1 MAGRGWNRGRC
12 WGGSGLGWLGI
23 STEEEDEGQRHEKP
37 TTHDQGNTQVP
48 PIHILQLI
56 GVSGESVS
64 PGRYGEGDLE
74 YQALY
79 RKYRPQT
86 FDDVIGQGHVTT
98 TLARE
103 VSEGKVA
110 HAYLFTGPRGTGKT
124 TTARIL
130 AKALNC
136 ENRHSDG
143 SPCNECG
150 SCASIVD
157 GNSLDV
163 LELDAASHN
172 SVDDIRDIKLSVTT
186 VASAANSK
194 RVFVLDE
201 AHMLSKAA
209 GNALLKTLEE
219 PPEHVHFVLATTE
232 PYKLLDTIRSR
243 TQRFDFHPVPVEELA
258 GYLSAIADRE
268 GYKTDPL
275 ALIAIARHA
284 GGSVRDSLSL
294 LEQVAAL
301 GAGKAD
307 TAGVQRALGLADSD
321 AFRRLT
327 EAIAGQDAKAAL
339 ELVSELTASGVDL
352 RRFVSDCLGFFRGVF
367 LAHYAPNLAEI
378 ADEPPEV
385 YESWSNAA
393 KVIPANEVL
402 RAVDLL
408 SEALVRLREGREE
421 RLMTELAFIKLT
433 RPETATDPE
442 ALIARMDR
450 LERRIGKPAPVPPIG
465 SASASKEVEASAK
478 SEVEASAKSEVES
491 SAEEEAPETP
501 TEEQVAEAPP
511 EHPKVDIEFSALQ
524 RIWPGLFG
532 SLRDVLGAR
541 RWAFFREAVPAA
553 VDGNKIILE
562 VAHDFHLSSLTQDDA
577 VSRIVATKASDLL
590 ESEVEVEFRLKS
602 PTDTPQTDE
611 SLDMSELEERPD
623 QSHDPA
629 TLLENELGAKVVDEG
644 D

>member
-1 MAGRGWNRGRC
+1 M
-12 WGGSGLGWLGI
+12 
-23 STEEEDEGQRHEKP
+23 Q
-37 TTHDQGNTQVP
+37 
-48 PIHILQLI
+48 
-56 GVSGESVS
+56 
-64 PGRYGEGDLE
+64 

-86 FDDVIGQGHVTT
+86 FDDVIGQAHVTT

-103 VSEGKVA
+103 VADDRVA

-136 ENRHSDG
+136 ENRNADG
-143 SPCNECG
+143 SPCG
-150 SCASIVD
+150 VCASCVAITE

-163 LELDAASHN
+163 MELDAASHN

-186 VASAANSK
+186 VASAATSK

-268 GYKTDPL
+268 SYQTDPAALL
-275 ALIAIARHA
+275 AISRHA

-301 GAGKAD
+301 GSGTAD
-307 TAGVQRALGLADSD
+307 VAGVRRALGLADSE
-321 AFRRLT
+321 AFQQLAD
-327 EAIAGQDAKAAL
+327 AIAAQDARSAL
-339 ELVSELTASGVDL
+339 ELVAELSAAGVDL
-352 RRFVSDCLGFFRGVF
+352 RRFVSDCIGFFRGVF

-385 YESWSNAA
+385 YESWKKTAEL
-393 KVIPANEVL
+393 VPPGDVL

-408 SEALVRLREGREE
+408 AEALVRLREGREE
-421 RLMTELAFIKLT
+421 RLMTELALIKLT

-442 ALIARMDR
+442 ALISRMDR
-450 LERRIGKPAPVPPIG
+450 LERRIGKPGEATQPKPVAAPTPQAKEPQPPAPSEREPEKDDLARAAAPLISDEDSEASVDLPPIDI
-465 SASASKEVEASAK
+465 SF
-478 SEVEASAKSEVES
+478 
-491 SAEEEAPETP
+491 
-501 TEEQVAEAPP
+501 EQ
-511 EHPKVDIEFSALQ
+511 LQ
-524 RIWPGLFG
+524 KIWPGLFG
-532 SLRDVLGAR
+532 GLRDLLGAR

-553 VDGNKIILE
+553 VERNTIILE
-562 VAHDFHLSSLTQDDA
+562 VAHDFHLSSLEQDDA
-577 VSRIVATKASDLL
+577 VAPIVAAKASDLL
-590 ESEVEVEFRLKS
+590 GGQVKVRFRLKS
-602 PTDTPQTDE
+602 DDGDDQGDDRVDLTQ
-611 SLDMSELEERPD
+611 LQERPEAET
-623 QSHDPA
+623 DPA
-629 TLLENELGAKVVDEG
+629 TLLESELGAKVVD

>member
-1 MAGRGWNRGRC
+1 MSHLAA
-12 WGGSGLGWLGI
+12 
-23 STEEEDEGQRHEKP
+23 
-37 TTHDQGNTQVP
+37 
-48 PIHILQLI
+48 
-56 GVSGESVS
+56 ESVS
-64 PGRYGEGDLE
+64 PGLYGVTDLQ

-79 RKYRPQT
+79 RKYRPQA
-86 FDDVIGQGHVTT
+86 FDDVIGQAHVTT

-103 VSEGKVA
+103 VADNRVA

-136 ENRHSDG
+136 ENRGSDG
-143 SPCNECG
+143 SPCSECS
-150 SCASIVD
+150 SCVSIAE

-163 LELDAASHN
+163 MELDAASHN

-186 VASAANSK
+186 VASAATSK

-243 TQRFDFHPVPVEELA
+243 TQRFDFHPVPAEELA
-258 GYLSAIADRE
+258 GYLSSIADRE
-268 GYKTDPL
+268 SYETDPS

-301 GAGKAD
+301 GSGTAD
-307 TAGVQRALGLADSD
+307 VAGVRRALGLADSE
-321 AFRRLT
+321 AFQRLA
-327 EAIAGQDAKAAL
+327 EAVAAQDARAAL
-339 ELVSELTASGVDL
+339 ELVAELAAGGVDL
-352 RRFVSDCLGFFRGVF
+352 RRFVAECIAFFRGVF

-378 ADEPPEV
+378 ADEPPEI
-385 YESWSNAA
+385 YESWKKAA
-393 KVIPANEVL
+393 EMVPSADVL

-408 SEALVRLREGREE
+408 AEALVRLREGREE
-421 RLMTELAFIKLT
+421 RLMAELALIKLT

-442 ALIARMDR
+442 ALISRMDR
-450 LERRIGKPAPVPPIG
+450 LERRIGKPGEVAAQTRAPEQKSRKESEAKPEPEPPARSPEPSQSSDEQLARAAAPLVSEESPTEDLDDRPPIDI
-465 SASASKEVEASAK
+465 SF
-478 SEVEASAKSEVES
+478 
-491 SAEEEAPETP
+491 
-501 TEEQVAEAPP
+501 EQ
-511 EHPKVDIEFSALQ
+511 LQ
-524 RIWPGLFG
+524 NVWPGLFG
-532 SLRDVLGAR
+532 GLRDLLGAR

-553 VDGNKIILE
+553 VERNTIVLE
-562 VAHDFHLSSLTQDDA
+562 VAHDFHLSALEQDDA
-577 VSRIVATKASDLL
+577 VAPIVAAKASDLL
-590 ESEVEVEFRLKS
+590 GGPVKVKFRLKS
-602 PTDTPQTDE
+602 DSGDHGEDE
-611 SLDMSELEERPD
+611 RVDLSELEERPD
-623 QSHDPA
+623 EENDPA
-629 TLLENELGAKVVDEG
+629 ALLESELGAKVVD

>member
-1 MAGRGWNRGRC
+1 
-12 WGGSGLGWLGI
+12 LY
-23 STEEEDEGQRHEKP
+23 
-37 TTHDQGNTQVP
+37 
-48 PIHILQLI
+48 
-56 GVSGESVS
+56 GVSV
-64 PGRYGEGDLE
+64 LQ

-86 FDDVIGQGHVTT
+86 FDDVIGQAHVTT
-98 TLARE
+98 TLSRE
-103 VSEGKVA
+103 VADGKVA

-136 ENRHSDG
+136 ENRNSDG
-143 SPCNECG
+143 SPCNECT
-150 SCASIVD
+150 SCESITE

-163 LELDAASHN
+163 MELDAASHN

-186 VASAANSK
+186 VASAATSK

-258 GYLSAIADRE
+258 GYLSSIADRE
-268 GYKTDPL
+268 GYETDAA

-301 GAGKAD
+301 GSGTAD
-307 TAGVQRALGLADSD
+307 VSGVRRALGLADSE
-321 AFRRLT
+321 AFQRLA
-327 EAIAGQDAKAAL
+327 EAIAAQDAKSAL
-339 ELVSELTASGVDL
+339 ELVAELAATGVDL
-352 RRFVSDCLGFFRGVF
+352 RRFVSDGVGFFRGVF

-385 YESWSNAA
+385 YESWRKAA
-393 KVIPANEVL
+393 ELVPATDVL
-402 RAVDLL
+402 RAVDLMA
-408 SEALVRLREGREE
+408 EALVRLREGREE
-421 RLMTELAFIKLT
+421 RLMTELALIKLT

-442 ALIARMDR
+442 ALISRMDR
-450 LERRIGKPAPVPPIG
+450 LERRMGKPSEATAPKAPPPVD
-465 SASASKEVEASAK
+465 APEPKKAK
-478 SEVEASAKSEVES
+478 TEDELAKAAAPLVSDQGEPDV
-491 SAEEEAPETP
+491 EEERPIAISFD
-501 TEEQVAEAPP
+501 Q
-511 EHPKVDIEFSALQ
+511 LQ

-532 SLRDVLGAR
+532 GLRDLLGAR
-541 RWAFFREAVPAA
+541 RWAFFREAVPGA
-553 VDGNKIILE
+553 VEGNTIILE
-562 VAHDFHLSSLTQDDA
+562 VAHDFHLSSLEQDDA
-577 VSRIVATKASDLL
+577 VAPIVAAKASDLL
-590 ESEVEVEFRLKS
+590 GGKVKVRFRLKE
-602 PTDTPQTDE
+602 DTASEDSGDE
-611 SLDMSELEERPD
+611 VDMTQLEERP
-623 QSHDPA
+623 SESSDPA
-629 TLLENELGAKVVDEG
+629 SLLQSELGARVVD
-644 D
+644 DA

>member
-1 MAGRGWNRGRC
+1 VV
-12 WGGSGLGWLGI
+12 
-23 STEEEDEGQRHEKP
+23 
-37 TTHDQGNTQVP
+37 THVQ
-48 PIHILQLI
+48 
-56 GVSGESVS
+56 
-64 PGRYGEGDLE
+64 

-79 RKYRPQT
+79 RKYRPQN
-86 FDDVIGQGHVTT
+86 FDDVIGQAHVTT

-103 VSEGKVA
+103 VADNRVS

-136 ENRHSDG
+136 ENRNTDG
-143 SPCNECG
+143 SPCGVCG
-150 SCASIVD
+150 SCVSITE

-163 LELDAASHN
+163 MELDAASHN

-186 VASAANSK
+186 VASAASSK

-258 GYLSAIADRE
+258 GYLSTIADRE
-268 GYKTDPL
+268 GYKTDPT

-301 GAGKAD
+301 GSGTAD
-307 TAGVQRALGLADSD
+307 VGGVRRALGLADSE
-321 AFRRLT
+321 AFSRL
-327 EAIAGQDAKAAL
+327 AGAVSSQDAKAGL
-339 ELVSELTASGVDL
+339 ELVAELAASGVDL
-352 RRFVSDCLGFFRGVF
+352 RRFVSETIGFFRGVF

-385 YESWSNAA
+385 YESWRRAA
-393 KVIPANEVL
+393 ELITANDVL

-421 RLMTELAFIKLT
+421 RLMTELAIIKLT
-433 RPETATDPE
+433 RPETATDPQ
-442 ALIARMDR
+442 ALISRMDR
-450 LERRIGKPAPVPPIG
+450 LERRMGKPGEPAASQSAVPAPDPATTTRDFSPEPAVTAPTTVQ
-465 SASASKEVEASAK
+465 SQDELAK
-478 SEVEASAKSEVES
+478 AAAPLVSD
-491 SAEEEAPETP
+491 SAEEQEPAPKIDITF
-501 TEEQVAEAPP
+501 EQLQ
-511 EHPKVDIEFSALQ
+511 KV
-524 RIWPGLFG
+524 WPGLFG
-532 SLRDVLGAR
+532 GLRDLLGAR
-541 RWAFFREAVPAA
+541 RWAFFREAVPGD
-553 VDGNKIILE
+553 VEGNTIILE
-562 VAHDFHLSSLTQDDA
+562 VAHDFHLSSLEQDDA
-577 VSRIVATKASDLL
+577 VAPIVAAKASDLL
-590 ESEVEVEFRLKS
+590 GGPVKVKFRLKS
-602 PTDTPQTDE
+602 DGDLE
-611 SLDMSELEERPD
+611 GGNEVDLSDLEERPD
-623 QSHDPA
+623 AATDPA
-629 TLLENELGAKVVDEG
+629 TLLESELGARVVD

>member
-1 MAGRGWNRGRC
+1 M
-12 WGGSGLGWLGI
+12 
-23 STEEEDEGQRHEKP
+23 Q
-37 TTHDQGNTQVP
+37 
-48 PIHILQLI
+48 
-56 GVSGESVS
+56 
-64 PGRYGEGDLE
+64 

-86 FDDVIGQGHVTT
+86 FDDVIGQAHVTT

-103 VSEGKVA
+103 VADEKVA
-110 HAYLFTGPRGTGKT
+110 HAYLFSGPRGTGKT

-136 ENRHSDG
+136 ENRNADG
-143 SPCNECG
+143 SPCSACS
-150 SCASIVD
+150 SCVSIAE

-163 LELDAASHN
+163 MELDAASHN

-186 VASAANSK
+186 VASAATSK

-209 GNALLKTLEE
+209 GNALLQTLEE

-258 GYLSAIADRE
+258 GYLSTIADRE
-268 GYKTDPL
+268 SYKTDPS

-301 GAGKAD
+301 GSGTAD
-307 TAGVQRALGLADSD
+307 VTGVRRALGLADSE
-321 AFRRLT
+321 AFQRLA
-327 EAIAGQDAKAAL
+327 EAVANQDAKAAL
-339 ELVSELTASGVDL
+339 ELVAEQAASGVDL
-352 RRFVSDCLGFFRGVF
+352 RRFVAECIAFFRGVF

-385 YESWSNAA
+385 YESWRKAA
-393 KVIPANEVL
+393 EIVPSADVL

-408 SEALVRLREGREE
+408 AEALVRLREGREE
-421 RLMTELAFIKLT
+421 RLMAELAVIKLT
-433 RPETATDPE
+433 RPETATDSE
-442 ALIARMDR
+442 ALISRMDR
-450 LERRIGKPAPVPPIG
+450 LERRMGKLGEDGPQPKSSQLQPQPNSEFPSEKPETSPATPAPDLSADEDLVRAAAPLVSDEGGDEADDDLTPIDV
-465 SASASKEVEASAK
+465 SF
-478 SEVEASAKSEVES
+478 
-491 SAEEEAPETP
+491 
-501 TEEQVAEAPP
+501 EQLQ
-511 EHPKVDIEFSALQ
+511 KV
-524 RIWPGLFG
+524 WPGLFG
-532 SLRDVLGAR
+532 GLRDLLGAR

-553 VDGNKIILE
+553 VERNTIVLE
-562 VAHDFHLSSLTQDDA
+562 VAHDFHLSSLEQDDA
-577 VSRIVATKASDLL
+577 VAPIVAAKASDLL
-590 ESEVEVEFRLKS
+590 GGSVKVKFRLKS
-602 PTDTPQTDE
+602 EGGEGSEDDDVDLTD
-611 SLDMSELEERPD
+611 LEERPAAD
-623 QSHDPA
+623 TDPA
-629 TLLENELGAKVVDEG
+629 SLLESELGAKVVD

>member
-1 MAGRGWNRGRC
+1 
-12 WGGSGLGWLGI
+12 
-23 STEEEDEGQRHEKP
+23 
-37 TTHDQGNTQVP
+37 
-48 PIHILQLI
+48 LQ
-56 GVSGESVS
+56 
-64 PGRYGEGDLE
+64 

-86 FDDVIGQGHVTT
+86 FDDVIGQPHVTT

-103 VSEGKVA
+103 VADDKVA

-136 ENRHSDG
+136 ENRNSDG
-143 SPCNECG
+143 SPCGTCD
-150 SCASIVD
+150 SCVAITE

-163 LELDAASHN
+163 MELDAASHN

-186 VASAANSK
+186 VASAATSK

-243 TQRFDFHPVPVEELA
+243 TQRFDFHPVPIEELA
-258 GYLSAIADRE
+258 GYLSSIADRE
-268 GYKTDPL
+268 SYKTDPA
-275 ALIAIARHA
+275 ALIAISRHA

-301 GAGKAD
+301 GSGTAD
-307 TAGVQRALGLADSD
+307 VAGVRRALGLADSE
-321 AFRRLT
+321 AFQQIA
-327 EAIAGQDAKAAL
+327 EAIATQDAKLAL
-339 ELVSELTASGVDL
+339 ELVAELAAAGVDL
-352 RRFVSDCLGFFRGVF
+352 RRFVSECIGFFRGVF

-385 YESWSNAA
+385 YESWTKAA
-393 KVIPANEVL
+393 EIVPPSDVL

-408 SEALVRLREGREE
+408 AEALVRLREGREE
-421 RLMTELAFIKLT
+421 RLMAELALIKLT

-442 ALIARMDR
+442 ALISRMDR
-450 LERRIGKPAPVPPIG
+450 LERRLGKPGELPASPPSSPAPRAKP
-465 SASASKEVEASAK
+465 AEA
-478 SEVEASAKSEVES
+478 
-491 SAEEEAPETP
+491 APEP
-501 TEEQVAEAPP
+501 AARPPRANEELARAAAPLVSDESDEANETGDRPLI
-511 EHPKVDIEFSALQ
+511 DISFEQLQ
-524 RIWPGLFG
+524 RVWPGLFG
-532 SLRDVLGAR
+532 GLRDLLGAR

-553 VDGNKIILE
+553 VERNTIILE
-562 VAHDFHLSSLTQDDA
+562 VAHDFHLTSLEQDDA
-577 VSRIVATKASDLL
+577 VGPIVAAKASDLL
-590 ESEVEVEFRLKS
+590 GGPVKVKFRLKNQVEADQEVDRVDLS
-602 PTDTPQTDE
+602 Q
-611 SLDMSELEERPD
+611 LEERPGAET
-623 QSHDPA
+623 DPA
-629 TLLENELGAKVVDEG
+629 ALLESELGARVVED
-644 D
+644 

>member
-1 MAGRGWNRGRC
+1 M
-12 WGGSGLGWLGI
+12 
-23 STEEEDEGQRHEKP
+23 Q
-37 TTHDQGNTQVP
+37 
-48 PIHILQLI
+48 
-56 GVSGESVS
+56 
-64 PGRYGEGDLE
+64 

-86 FDDVIGQGHVTT
+86 FDDVIGQAHVTT

-103 VSEGKVA
+103 VADEKVA

-136 ENRHSDG
+136 ENRNADG
-143 SPCNECG
+143 SPCGKCG
-150 SCASIVD
+150 SCVAITA

-163 LELDAASHN
+163 MELDAASHN

-186 VASAANSK
+186 VASAASSK

-268 GYKTDPL
+268 SYKTDPA

-301 GAGKAD
+301 GSGTAD
-307 TAGVQRALGLADSD
+307 VAGVRRALGLAGSE
-321 AFRRLT
+321 AFQQLA
-327 EAIAGQDAKAAL
+327 EAIASHDAKSAL
-339 ELVSELTASGVDL
+339 ELVAELAAAGVDL
-352 RRFVSDCLGFFRGVF
+352 RRFVSESIGFFRGVF

-378 ADEPPEV
+378 ADEPPEI
-385 YESWSNAA
+385 YESWKKAA
-393 KVIPANEVL
+393 EIVPPSDVL

-408 SEALVRLREGREE
+408 AEALVRLREGREE
-421 RLMTELAFIKLT
+421 RLMAELALIKLT
-433 RPETATDPE
+433 RPETATDSE
-442 ALIARMDR
+442 ALLSRMDR
-450 LERRIGKPAPVPPIG
+450 LERRLVKPGDRSEAAAPSPPPRSVP
-465 SASASKEVEASAK
+465 VEPTSTKTATTPSPNDELAR
-478 SEVEASAKSEVES
+478 AA
-491 SAEEEAPETP
+491 APLMTDGP
-501 TEEQVAEAPP
+501 TNGMENEDQPLIDISFEQ
-511 EHPKVDIEFSALQ
+511 LQ
-524 RIWPGLFG
+524 RVWPGLFG
-532 SLRDVLGAR
+532 GLRDLLGAR

-553 VDGNKIILE
+553 VERNTIILE
-562 VAHDFHLSSLTQDDA
+562 VAHDFHLSSLEQDDA
-577 VSRIVATKASDLL
+577 VAPIVAAKAGDLL
-590 ESEVEVEFRLKS
+590 GGAVKVKFRLKS
-602 PTDTPQTDE
+602 QSDQDRDE
-611 SLDMSELEERPD
+611 DHVDLSNLEERPGAET
-623 QSHDPA
+623 DPA
-629 TLLENELGAKVVDEG
+629 ALLESELGAKVVD

>member
-1 MAGRGWNRGRC
+1 LYGV
-12 WGGSGLGWLGI
+12 
-23 STEEEDEGQRHEKP
+23 TD
-37 TTHDQGNTQVP
+37 
-48 PIHILQLI
+48 LQ
-56 GVSGESVS
+56 
-64 PGRYGEGDLE
+64 

-79 RKYRPQT
+79 RKYRPQA
-86 FDDVIGQGHVTT
+86 FDDVIGQAHVTT

-103 VSEGKVA
+103 VADNRVA

-136 ENRHSDG
+136 ENRGSDG
-143 SPCNECG
+143 SPCSECS
-150 SCASIVD
+150 SCVSIAE

-163 LELDAASHN
+163 MELDAASHN

-186 VASAANSK
+186 VASAATSK

-243 TQRFDFHPVPVEELA
+243 TQRFDFHPVPAEELA
-258 GYLSAIADRE
+258 GYLSSIADRE
-268 GYKTDPL
+268 SYETDPS

-301 GAGKAD
+301 GSGTAD
-307 TAGVQRALGLADSD
+307 VAGVRRALGLADSE
-321 AFRRLT
+321 AFQRLA
-327 EAIAGQDAKAAL
+327 EAVAAQDARAAL
-339 ELVSELTASGVDL
+339 ELVAELAAGGVDL
-352 RRFVSDCLGFFRGVF
+352 RRFVAECIAFFRGVF

-378 ADEPPEV
+378 ADEPPEI
-385 YESWSNAA
+385 YESWKKAA
-393 KVIPANEVL
+393 EMVPSADVL

-408 SEALVRLREGREE
+408 AEALVRLREGREE
-421 RLMTELAFIKLT
+421 RLMAELALIKLT

-442 ALIARMDR
+442 ALISRMDR
-450 LERRIGKPAPVPPIG
+450 LERRIGKPGEVAAQTRAPEQKSRKESEAKPEPEPPARSPEPSQSSDEQLARAAAPLVSEESPTEDLDDRPPIDI
-465 SASASKEVEASAK
+465 SF
-478 SEVEASAKSEVES
+478 
-491 SAEEEAPETP
+491 
-501 TEEQVAEAPP
+501 EQ
-511 EHPKVDIEFSALQ
+511 LQ
-524 RIWPGLFG
+524 NVWPGLFG
-532 SLRDVLGAR
+532 GLRDLLGAR

-553 VDGNKIILE
+553 VERNTIVLE
-562 VAHDFHLSSLTQDDA
+562 VAHDFHLSALEQDDA
-577 VSRIVATKASDLL
+577 VAPIVAAKASDLL
-590 ESEVEVEFRLKS
+590 GGPVKVKFRLKS
-602 PTDTPQTDE
+602 DSGDHGEDE
-611 SLDMSELEERPD
+611 RVDLSELEERPD
-623 QSHDPA
+623 EENDPA
-629 TLLENELGAKVVDEG
+629 ALLESELGAKVVD

>member
-1 MAGRGWNRGRC
+1 M
-12 WGGSGLGWLGI
+12 
-23 STEEEDEGQRHEKP
+23 Q
-37 TTHDQGNTQVP
+37 
-48 PIHILQLI
+48 
-56 GVSGESVS
+56 
-64 PGRYGEGDLE
+64 

-86 FDDVIGQGHVTT
+86 FDDVIGQAHVTS

-103 VSEGKVA
+103 VADGKVA

-136 ENRHSDG
+136 ENRNADG
-143 SPCNECG
+143 SPCGVCG
-150 SCASIVD
+150 SCVSISV

-163 LELDAASHN
+163 MELDAASHN

-186 VASAANSK
+186 VASAATSK

-258 GYLSAIADRE
+258 GYLSSIADRE
-268 GYKTDPL
+268 SYKTDPT

-284 GGSVRDSLSL
+284 SGSVRDSLSL

-301 GAGKAD
+301 GSGTAD
-307 TAGVQRALGLADSD
+307 VAGVRRALGLADSE
-321 AFRRLT
+321 AFQQLA
-327 EAIAGQDAKAAL
+327 EAIASQDAKSAL
-339 ELVSELTASGVDL
+339 ELVAELAAAGVDL
-352 RRFVSDCLGFFRGVF
+352 RRFVSECIGFFRGVF

-385 YESWSNAA
+385 YESWKKAA
-393 KVIPANEVL
+393 EIVPPSDVL

-408 SEALVRLREGREE
+408 AEALVRLREGREE
-421 RLMTELAFIKLT
+421 RLMAELALIKLT

-442 ALIARMDR
+442 ALISRMDR
-450 LERRIGKPAPVPPIG
+450 LERRLGKPG
-465 SASASKEVEASAK
+465 
-478 SEVEASAKSEVES
+478 
-491 SAEEEAPETP
+491 ETP
-501 TEEQVAEAPP
+501 SAPAVTTRPQPAERPAAEAPSRQATDAQDELARAAAP
-511 EHPKVDIEFSALQ
+511 LVSDDGADAAEDGPPIDISFEQLQ
-524 RIWPGLFG
+524 RVWPGLFG
-532 SLRDVLGAR
+532 GLRDLLGAR

-553 VDGNKIILE
+553 VDRNTIILE
-562 VAHDFHLSSLTQDDA
+562 VAHDFHLSSLEQDDA
-577 VSRIVATKASDLL
+577 VAPIVAAKASDLL
-590 ESEVEVEFRLKS
+590 GGPVKVRFRLKNQD
-602 PTDTPQTDE
+602 PDE
-611 SLDMSELEERPD
+611 DNRVDLSQLEERPGTET
-623 QSHDPA
+623 DPA
-629 TLLENELGAKVVDEG
+629 ALLESELGARVVDE
-644 D
+644 